1 MLKNSDRSHATINL
15 SPALL
20 LIVLSFSAGIS
31 WSASFPID
39 HFTVWLAIFLLG
51 TAALISQHSHHSWKM
66 VPPVLFLVPLFFFIA
81 ALYIQP
87 HLKTPADP
95 NHIYN
100 LMPERQAVSLDGILQ
115 EMASVKDSAYGY
127 KTDLLMR
134 VRFLR
139 FASNTGRQNNKTIKA
154 TGLIRLSLKGIL
166 PQNLKPGD
174 RFIAKAVV
182 SRITTYSTPGTF
194 NYKKFLA
201 HRSIWVN
208 GWIESPVNIVELHDP
223 IPLSAVS
230 GLAGLRYLPERMRA
244 SIAGF
249 LDNRLSQPSRG
260 LYKAILIGD
269 RSSVEPVV
277 LENFTRAGCIHI
289 LAISG
294 MHMGLISLL
303 VIGVLTW
310 LLKRSAWLIL
320 HAPVIKI
327 AAGLALL
334 PLLTYAFIAGFNT
347 PVVRALIMTVVFV
360 LALLFDRPGSLPTH
374 ILLAALVIL
383 IWNPTALYSASFQLS
398 FSAVIAIAVIY
409 PRLYHY
415 LFTNREQSSL
425 TGSPPS
431 PFPNHFSSLRKI
443 VPLVFA
449 ASRKW
454 LFAGL
459 AVTTAAMLGI
469 LPIAVFHFNRFSLV
483 SPVTNLLV
491 EPLVCLWSLV
501 LGIIA
506 CIFIPFAPWAA
517 ESLLQAGSWGLLGA
531 ARICAFFSSL
541 PFASLWLSTPTI
553 IEIFFYYLFLASLV
567 FSLYQQRPQQLF
579 WRKLSVACFLCLL
592 ISAGYPKFINFFS
605 PNTTVTVLDVGH
617 GSAVLL
623 QLPHNKNILID
634 GGGAGSDRFNIGK
647 RIIAPFL
654 WKNKISRLDGL
665 VITHPHA
672 DHYNGL
678 PFILNRFH
686 PKVLWINGD
695 RGTDYSYLQ
704 LLDQAKQLGIETSV
718 PTSGMLL
725 FESGDAQLR
734 NISVTDVAGDKS
746 SMRNALLPDAEYS
759 NPNNKSLVLRLDTAV
774 FSYLFP
780 GDINRH
786 MEKQLISEGHW
797 LKADVL
803 LSPHHGSSSSNSP
816 EFLTQVDPLYLVISA
831 GRHTPFQFRY
841 YSLLASREDPG
852 IQVYTTAKDG
862 TVTFSGNGR
871 DVSVSRYQ
879 VN

>member
-1 MLKNSDRSHATINL
+1 MIKNSNRSHAIINL
-15 SPALL
+15 SPTLL

-31 WSASFPID
+31 WATSFPID
-39 HFTVWLAIFLLG
+39 HFIAWLAISLLS
-51 TAALISQHSHHSWKM
+51 TAAIIVHLSHHSLKR

-81 ALYIQP
+81 ALYTQP

-100 LMPERQAVSLDGILQ
+100 LILERQTVSLDGILQ
-115 EMASVKDSAYGY
+115 EMPSVKDSTYGY
-127 KTDLLMR
+127 KTNLLMH

-139 FASNTGRQNNKTIKA
+139 FASDTEKQNNKIIKA
-154 TGLIRLSLKGIL
+154 TGLIQLNLKGIL
-166 PQNLKPGD
+166 PEDLMPGD

-208 GWIESPVNIVELHDP
+208 GWIESSVNIVELHDST
-223 IPLSAVS
+223 PLSTIS
-230 GLAGLRYLPERMRA
+230 GLSRLRYVPERIRT
-244 SIAGF
+244 SIAVF
-249 LDNRLSQPSRG
+249 LDNHLSQPSRG

-320 HAPVIKI
+320 HVPVIKI

-360 LALLFDRPGSLPTH
+360 LALLFNRPGSLPTH
-374 ILLAALVIL
+374 ILLAALIIL
-383 IWNPTALYSASFQLS
+383 IWKPTALHSASFQLS

-415 LFTNREQSSL
+415 LFADRDQSSV
-425 TGSPPS
+425 TGSPLSPS
-431 PFPNHFSSLRKI
+431 PNQFLNTRQI
-443 VPLVFA
+443 VLMVST

-454 LFAGL
+454 LCAGL

-469 LPIAVFHFNRFSLV
+469 LPIAIFHFNRFSLV

-517 ESLLQAGSWGLLGA
+517 ESLFQVGSWGLLGA

-553 IEIFFYYLFLASLV
+553 IEIFFYYLFLASLL
-567 FSLYQQRPQQLF
+567 FYLYQQRPQQLF

-592 ISAGYPKFINFFS
+592 VSAGYPKFIRFLN
-605 PNTTVTVLDVGH
+605 PNTTVTFLDVGH

-623 QLPHNKNILID
+623 QLPRNKNILID
-634 GGGAGSDRFNIGK
+634 GGGARSDRFNIGE

-654 WKNKISRLDGL
+654 WKNKISRLEGL

-678 PFILNRFH
+678 PFILNRFR

-704 LLDQAKQLGIETSV
+704 LLDQAEQLGIETRV
-718 PTSGMLL
+718 PASDMLL
-725 FESGDAQLR
+725 FENGTAQLR
-734 NISVTDVAGDKS
+734 NIRMTDVAGNKS
-746 SMRNALLPDAEYS
+746 PMRNALLPDTEYN
-759 NPNNKSLVLRLDTAV
+759 NPNNRSLVLRLDTAV

-786 MEKQLISEGHW
+786 MEKKLISEAHW

-816 EFLTQVDPLYLVISA
+816 EFLSHVDPSYLVISA
-831 GRHTPFQFRY
+831 GRHKRFQFPD
-841 YSLLASREDPG
+841 YSLPASREATG